1 MEPIELR
8 TARTVLSVP
17 TAADVPAIFVACQD
31 ADIQRFTTVPSPYL
45 REHAEGFVAQA
56 RQRWADDV
64 EATWAIRDGDTLA
77 GMIGLHR
84 LIGGSPELGYWMARG
99 SRRRGLL
106 TEAARAVIDWG
117 FAPDG
122 VHAARIEW
130 RAVVGNRASARV
142 AQALGFRYEGMLR
155 QALANS
161 LGRDDGWIAGL
172 LATDERTPQ
181 HWPVPGA

>member
-1 MEPIELR
+1 
-8 TARTVLSVP
+8 
-17 TAADVPAIFVACQD
+17 
-31 ADIQRFTTVPSPYL
+31 
-45 REHAEGFVAQA
+45 
-56 RQRWADDV
+56 
-64 EATWAIRDGDTLA
+64 
-77 GMIGLHR
+77 
-84 LIGGSPELGYWMARG
+84 MARG